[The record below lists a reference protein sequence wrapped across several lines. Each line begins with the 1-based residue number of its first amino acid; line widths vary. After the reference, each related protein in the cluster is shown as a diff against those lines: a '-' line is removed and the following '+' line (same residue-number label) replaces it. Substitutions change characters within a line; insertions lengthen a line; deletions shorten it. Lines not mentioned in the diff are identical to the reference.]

1 MVLLMENRDH
11 DGCLA
16 DQVKLTRALTWDL
29 EEVVKEIWQLGD
41 HGEEASR
48 RITEVEALCKQK
60 EDAAKKLKE
69 EKATLEGMALS
80 CDELLMEMAGL
91 NCMGEGDKEDDS
103 DEEEDDDNGGHA
115 AAPPTIAPP
124 PVAMPPAATS
134 EVIIFEEEE
143 DPMEMVLK

>member
-1 MVLLMENRDH
+1 
-11 DGCLA
+11 
-16 DQVKLTRALTWDL
+16 
-29 EEVVKEIWQLGD
+29 
-41 HGEEASR
+41 
-48 RITEVEALCKQK
+48 VEALCKQK

-80 CDELLMEMAGL
+80 CDELLMEMADELGL

-103 DEEEDDDNGGHA
+103 DEEEEDDNGGHA

-124 PVAMPPAATS
+124 PIATPPAATS

-143 DPMEMVLK
+143 DPMEMVSK